1 MDENLEIWRNTLADE
16 DKRVIRATGLLGRRA
31 VLVVVS
37 GSQLGRSCVVASAAV
52 VAGRQAGCDLVIDDP
67 LFSRRH
73 FRVSPTDGGD
83 FTIEDLD
90 SKNSTYLNA
99 KRLTSPVVL
108 HYGDRIVAGT
118 TVLRFFLEEE
128 VERKPGRSREVTA

>member
-1 MDENLEIWRNTLADE
+1 MDENIEIWRNTVADE
-16 DKRVIRATGLLGRRA
+16 DKRGFKATGLLGRRA

-37 GSQLGRSCVVASAAV
+37 GPQFGRSCVVASSPI
-52 VAGRQAGCDLVIDDP
+52 VAGRQAGCDLIVDDP
-67 LFSRRH
+67 LLSRRH
-73 FRVSPTDGGD
+73 FRINPTAEGD

-99 KRLTSPVVL
+99 KRVTAPVPL
-108 HYGDRIVAGT
+108 HYGDRIVAGA

-128 VERKPGRSREVTA
+128 AERKARRSREEMA

>member
-1 MDENLEIWRNTLADE
+1 MDENLEILRNTIADE
-16 DKRVIRATGLLGRRA
+16 DKRGIRATGLLGRRA
-31 VLVVVS
+31 MLVVVS
-37 GSQLGRSCVVASAAV
+37 GPQLGRTCVVASSPI
-52 VAGRQAGCDLVIDDP
+52 VAGRQAGCDLVVDDP

-73 FRVSPTDGGD
+73 FRVSPTGDGE
-83 FTIEDLD
+83 FTVVDLD

-99 KRLTSPVVL
+99 KRVSAPVLL

-128 VERKPGRSREVTA
+128 VERKVGRGREVMA